1 MNRIYRGWYFS
12 DTGQKNENGN
22 MLLRAAK
29 GSEVIIGEY
38 ETIKL
43 EIDQRALK
51 ELQKMEE

>member
-12 DTGQKNENGN
+12 DTGQKSENGN
-22 MLLRAAK
+22 TLLRAAK

-38 ETIKL
+38 ESIKL
-43 EIDQRALK
+43 EIDQRTLK

>member
-1 MNRIYRGWYFS
+1 MNKIYRGWYFS
-12 DTGQKNENGN
+12 DTRQKSENGKT
-22 MLLRAAK
+22 LLKAAK

-38 ETIKL
+38 EAIKL